1 MMVLFLVFFQIGLF
15 SVGGGYAA
23 MPLIQSLVVE
33 SHGWLTMAEFTNLMT
48 IAEMT
53 PGPIA
58 VNSATFVGMRCAGLP
73 GALVATFGC
82 ITPSLI
88 LVTLL
93 SYLYGRFR
101 SGQTMQ
107 NVLGALRPV
116 VVALIAS
123 AALSIVQVA
132 AVKSGGGVSIV
143 GIVLMVAAFLV
154 LRWKKWNPILVML
167 LCGVGGA
174 AAHNCGQVC
183 AALITLG
190 STAPLYYLPFLL
202 LVSLFTGALSGLI
215 TAFLFRAMA
224 HTPYGTKGE
233 NQHG

>member
-1 MMVLFLVFFQIGLF
+1 MMVLFLAFFQIGLF

-33 SHGWLTMAEFTNLMT
+33 SHGWLT

-167 LCGVGGA
+167 LCGIGGA
-174 AAHNCGQVC
+174 AAHAVGW
-183 AALITLG
+183 L
-190 STAPLYYLPFLL
+190 
-202 LVSLFTGALSGLI
+202 
-215 TAFLFRAMA
+215 
-224 HTPYGTKGE
+224 
-233 NQHG
+233 

>member
-1 MMVLFLVFFQIGLF
+1 MTALFLVFFQIGLF

-33 SHGWLTMAEFTNLMT
+33 ARGWLTMAEFTNLMT

-58 VNSATFVGMRCAGLP
+58 VNAATFVGMRLFGLT
-73 GALVATFGC
+73 GAVVATLGC
-82 ITPSLI
+82 IAPSMI
-88 LVTLL
+88 VVTLL

-101 SGQTMQ
+101 SGRMMQ

-132 AVKSGGGVSIV
+132 AVRAGGGVSVV
-143 GIVLMVAAFLV
+143 GIALMAAAFLA
-154 LRWKKWNPILVML
+154 LRWKKANPILVML
-167 LCGVGGA
+167 LCGGGGA
-174 AAHNCGQVC
+174 LAH
-183 AALITLG
+183 ALGWL
-190 STAPLYYLPFLL
+190 
-202 LVSLFTGALSGLI
+202 
-215 TAFLFRAMA
+215 
-224 HTPYGTKGE
+224 
-233 NQHG
+233 

>member
-53 PGPIA
+53 PGSLG
-58 VNSATFVGMRCAGLP
+58 VNCATFAGCAGLP

-174 AAHNCGQVC
+174 AAH
-183 AALITLG
+183 
-190 STAPLYYLPFLL
+190 
-202 LVSLFTGALSGLI
+202 
-215 TAFLFRAMA
+215 AFGWL
-224 HTPYGTKGE
+224 
-233 NQHG
+233 

>member
-48 IAEMT
+48 IA
-53 PGPIA
+53 
-58 VNSATFVGMRCAGLP
+58 ATFVGMRCAGLP

-143 GIVLMVAAFLV
+143 GIVLMAAAFLV

-174 AAHNCGQVC
+174 AAH
-183 AALITLG
+183 
-190 STAPLYYLPFLL
+190 
-202 LVSLFTGALSGLI
+202 
-215 TAFLFRAMA
+215 AFGWL
-224 HTPYGTKGE
+224 
-233 NQHG
+233 

>member
-88 LVTLL
+88 PSRMAAPTALPAPFFPICMGDFVP
-93 SYLYGRFR
+93 GRR
-101 SGQTMQ
+101 CRTCWARCVPWSS
-107 NVLGALRPV
+107 R
-116 VVALIAS
+116 
-123 AALSIVQVA
+123 
-132 AVKSGGGVSIV
+132 
-143 GIVLMVAAFLV
+143 
-154 LRWKKWNPILVML
+154 
-167 LCGVGGA
+167 
-174 AAHNCGQVC
+174 
-183 AALITLG
+183 
-190 STAPLYYLPFLL
+190 
-202 LVSLFTGALSGLI
+202 
-215 TAFLFRAMA
+215 
-224 HTPYGTKGE
+224 
-233 NQHG
+233 

>member
-123 AALSIVQVA
+123 AALSIAGCGSEIWWRRVHRRHCADGRGVPRPALEEMEPNSGDA
-132 AVKSGGGVSIV
+132 A
-143 GIVLMVAAFLV
+143 
-154 LRWKKWNPILVML
+154 LRRRRR
-167 LCGVGGA
+167 GGA
-174 AAHNCGQVC
+174 RGRLAVTKIFRNH
-183 AALITLG
+183 
-190 STAPLYYLPFLL
+190 
-202 LVSLFTGALSGLI
+202 LSGLD
-215 TAFLFRAMA
+215 RDWCVCY
-224 HTPYGTKGE
+224 TPNRSG
-233 NQHG
+233 

>member
-48 IAEMT
+48 

-82 ITPSLI
+82 IMPSLI

-143 GIVLMVAAFLV
+143 GIVLMAAAFLV

-174 AAHNCGQVC
+174 AAHAVGW
-183 AALITLG
+183 L
-190 STAPLYYLPFLL
+190 
-202 LVSLFTGALSGLI
+202 
-215 TAFLFRAMA
+215 
-224 HTPYGTKGE
+224 
-233 NQHG
+233 

>member
-1 MMVLFLVFFQIGLF
+1 MIYLQLYLSFLQVGLF

-23 MPLIQSLVVE
+23 MPLIRSQVVE
-33 SHGWLTMAEFTNLMT
+33 LHPWMTLQEFTNLIT

-154 LRWKKWNPILVML
+154 LRWKKWNLML
-167 LCGVGGA
+167 LCGIGGA
-174 AAHNCGQVC
+174 AAH
-183 AALITLG
+183 
-190 STAPLYYLPFLL
+190 
-202 LVSLFTGALSGLI
+202 
-215 TAFLFRAMA
+215 AFGWL
-224 HTPYGTKGE
+224 
-233 NQHG
+233 